1 MTIRIKAREFA
12 KDVKS
17 SMDDNSLMAKYRLN
31 PDQLQRIFE
40 QMVDM
45 DLLSEEH
52 IKVRAMLSE
61 SQIARA
67 FLEYE
72 EDRSPIV

>member
-1 MTIRIKAREFA
+1 MTIRIKARQFA
-12 KDVKS
+12 KDVRS
-17 SMDDNSLMAKYRLN
+17 SMDDASLMAKYGLS

-45 DLLSEEH
+45 NLLSQEN
-52 IKVRAMLSE
+52 IKVRALLSE

-67 FLEYE
+67 FLEHE
-72 EDRSPIV
+72 QDRTPVV

>member
-12 KDVKS
+12 KDVRS
-17 SMDDNSLMAKYRLN
+17 AMDDNSLMAKYGLN

-52 IKVRAMLSE
+52 IKVRAQLSE

-72 EDRSPIV
+72 EDRTPLR

>member
-12 KDVKS
+12 KDVRS
-17 SMDDNSLMAKYRLN
+17 AMDDNSLLAKYRLN

-52 IKVRAMLSE
+52 IKVRALLSE

-67 FLEYE
+67 FLEHG
-72 EDRSPIV
+72 EDRTQIV

>member
-12 KDVKS
+12 KDVRS
-17 SMDDNSLMAKYRLN
+17 AMDDDSLMAKYGLN

-45 DLLSEEH
+45 NLLSEEH
-52 IKVRAMLSE
+52 IKVRALLSE
-61 SQIARA
+61 SLISRA

-72 EDRSPIV
+72 EDRTPIA